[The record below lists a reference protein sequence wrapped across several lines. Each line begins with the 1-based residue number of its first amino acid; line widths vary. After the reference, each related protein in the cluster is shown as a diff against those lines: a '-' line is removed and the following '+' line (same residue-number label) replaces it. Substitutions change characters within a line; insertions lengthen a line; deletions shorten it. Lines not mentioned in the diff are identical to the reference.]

1 MSSISSPNAN
11 KTDLS
16 QIETEAL
23 SSPVESPASA
33 VEEQKAT
40 SVDDSLPSYLA
51 LKYTFFT
58 PKRGDL
64 CGGFCLI
71 FEGETGEALFQTFWV
86 SRSDSLASLKANLD
100 WRTFNKLIP
109 HIGPYDRVWGE
120 KLSSLFSELFP
131 ATDRVAFFQAK
142 TCDRAQILP
151 RVAETIRKGYERATH
166 YFLEVSCEYELLTRK
181 ELVEA
186 SILEEAASE
195 EASSADEVPLE
206 EETSFAGILVQC
218 LPLIDPVRG
227 KAVSELLPGD
237 FLEVQIASGTGA
249 GGLLQ
254 QFLKATKQPSIFPV
268 ESIEKHED
276 KIYIYLTINEEMR
289 GLLTLN
295 KDLRLR
301 TKSPLPEKQN
311 KSSGRENFIFFTFL
325 GFALLGFF
333 LAVQYLYR

>member
-1 MSSISSPNAN
+1 M
-11 KTDLS
+11 
-16 QIETEAL
+16 
-23 SSPVESPASA
+23 
-33 VEEQKAT
+33 
-40 SVDDSLPSYLA
+40 
-51 LKYTFFT
+51 
-58 PKRGDL
+58 
-64 CGGFCLI
+64 
-71 FEGETGEALFQTFWV
+71 
-86 SRSDSLASLKANLD
+86 
-100 WRTFNKLIP
+100 
-109 HIGPYDRVWGE
+109 
-120 KLSSLFSELFP
+120 
-131 ATDRVAFFQAK
+131 
-142 TCDRAQILP
+142 
-151 RVAETIRKGYERATH
+151 
-166 YFLEVSCEYELLTRK
+166 
-181 ELVEA
+181 
-186 SILEEAASE
+186 
-195 EASSADEVPLE
+195 
-206 EETSFAGILVQC
+206 ILVQC

-301 TKSPLPEKQN
+301 TKSLLPEKQN